1 MGLYSFSS
9 SPGRRCGFVHPGD
22 NDPLDPLLSTVRYSW
37 LIGGLA
43 AKKVLVFI
51 AELLVGKAWEGWC
64 DTQMI
69 LGGGAAGTQMLRQPP
84 TERGYR

>member
-1 MGLYSFSS
+1 MMVSSWTWGLIPLVAPLVGDVALYI
-9 SPGRRCGFVHPGD
+9 PDD

-37 LIGGLA
+37 LIGGLM

-64 DTQMI
+64 DAQMI
-69 LGGGAAGTQMLRQPP
+69 PGGGAAGTQMLR
-84 TERGYR
+84 